1 MPPPQ
6 SKNLSYAYTY
16 ESASNAKIHCT
27 FITRLSGTMDDAI
40 DCVSTFLTEF
50 ISGWGKLYYEPN
62 LLPYVYTRD
71 ACRYM
76 YCTINLEELV

>member
-1 MPPPQ
+1 MPPPP

-27 FITRLSGTMDDAI
+27 FITHLSGTMDDAI

-62 LLPYVYTRD
+62 LLQYVYTRD
-71 ACRYM
+71 ACLQIYVL
-76 YCTINLEELV
+76 YNKS